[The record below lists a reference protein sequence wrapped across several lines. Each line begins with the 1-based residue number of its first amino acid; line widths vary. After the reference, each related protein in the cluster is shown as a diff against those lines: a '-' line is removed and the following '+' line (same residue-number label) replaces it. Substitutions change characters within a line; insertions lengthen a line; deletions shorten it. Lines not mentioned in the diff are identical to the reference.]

1 MAVRKRDGKKGVSWQ
16 IDYLDPNGR
25 RVRRSFKKKKDAEAE
40 LGKRVSLIA
49 ENRYLDVK
57 KDYTTTLEELIEKYQ
72 ENFQSQKA
80 FKFSK
85 GCYFGNFKKHFGED
99 TRLANIR
106 YVNFE
111 TYCNHLKQKLTRLG
125 SVRKESS
132 VNREMSCL
140 HHMFA
145 KAQRYQNDHAVCSS

>member
-1 MAVRKRDGKKGVSWQ
+1 MAVRKRDGKKGASWQ

-145 KAQRYQNDHAVCSS
+145 KAQRHQDDHAVCSS